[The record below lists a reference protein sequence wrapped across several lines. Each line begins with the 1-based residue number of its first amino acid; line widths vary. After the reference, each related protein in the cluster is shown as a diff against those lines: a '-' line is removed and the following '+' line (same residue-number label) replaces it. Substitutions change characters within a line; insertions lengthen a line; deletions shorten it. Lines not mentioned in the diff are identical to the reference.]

1 MNQVVLVGR
10 LTRDPE
16 LRFVPSSGRAVAN
29 FTLAVNRVY
38 SREKE
43 ADFFRIVVWGN
54 QAENVAKYLK
64 KGSQC
69 AVSGSIHNN
78 NYTDRDGNMRYSVDI
93 NADRVEFL
101 SSAGGGRQEQ
111 YDDDSYGGSQAPS
124 TPEDDFPMIDDD
136 DVPF

>member
-1 MNQVVLVGR
+1 MNNCQLIGH

-16 LRFVPSSGRAVAN
+16 LRMTNTGKAVAN
-29 FTLAVNRVY
+29 FTLAVNRAY
-38 SREKE
+38 SKDKE
-43 ADFFRIVVWGN
+43 ADFFRVVVWGK
-54 QAENVAKYLK
+54 QAENVASYLK

-78 NYTDRDGNMRYSVDI
+78 NYEDRDGNMRYSVDI

-101 SSAGGGRQEQ
+101 SGYGNQTPDEPTPFDDKTDVAQ
-111 YDDDSYGGSQAPS
+111 YVPS
-124 TPEDDFPMIDDD
+124 E

>member
-1 MNQVVLVGR
+1 MNQVVLIGR

-16 LRFVPSSGRAVAN
+16 LRFVPSSGKAVAN

-43 ADFFRIVVWGN
+43 ADFFRIVVWGK
-54 QAENVAKYLK
+54 QAENVATYLK

-78 NYTDRDGNMRYSVDI
+78 NYTDRDGNTRYSTDI
-93 NADRVEFL
+93 QADRVEFL
-101 SSAGGGRQEQ
+101 STSGGGGGGRQD
-111 YDDDSYGGSQAPS
+111 YDEPYSGAPL
-124 TPEDDFPMIDDD
+124 PEDDFPMIDDD

>member
-1 MNQVVLVGR
+1 MNQVVLIGR

-16 LRFVPSSGRAVAN
+16 LRFVPSSGKAVAN
-29 FTLAVNRVY
+29 FTLAVDRVY

-43 ADFFRIVVWGN
+43 ADFFRIVVWGK
-54 QAENVAKYLK
+54 QAENVATYLK

-78 NYTDRDGNMRYSVDI
+78 NYTDREGNMRYSTDI
-93 NADRVEFL
+93 NADRVQFL
-101 SSAGGGRQEQ
+101 SSPGGGSGRQDYGDDQ
-111 YDDDSYGGSQAPS
+111 YSGSQQQA
-124 TPEDDFPMIDDD
+124 PEDDFPMIDDD

>member
-1 MNQVVLVGR
+1 MNQVVLIGR

-16 LRFVPSSGRAVAN
+16 LRFVPSSGKAVAN

-38 SREKE
+38 SKEKE
-43 ADFFRIVVWGN
+43 ADFFRIVVWGK
-54 QAENVAKYLK
+54 QAENVATYLK

-78 NYTDRDGNMRYSVDI
+78 NYTDRDGNMRYSTDI
-93 NADRVEFL
+93 QADRVEFL
-101 SSAGGGRQEQ
+101 SSTSGGGRQDYNDEA
-111 YDDDSYGGSQAPS
+111 YSGAPA
-124 TPEDDFPMIDDD
+124 PEDDFPMIDDD

>member
-1 MNQVVLVGR
+1 MNQVVLIGR

-16 LRFVPSSGRAVAN
+16 LRFVASSGKAVAN
-29 FTLAVNRVY
+29 FTLAVDRVY

-43 ADFFRIVVWGN
+43 ADFFRIVVWGK
-54 QAENVAKYLK
+54 QAENVNTYLK

-78 NYTDRDGNMRYSVDI
+78 NYTDRDGNQRYSVDI
-93 NADRVEFL
+93 QADRVEFL
-101 SSAGGGRQEQ
+101 SSPSGGSRQE
-111 YDDDSYGGSQAPS
+111 YDQSYTDQSAPA
-124 TPEDDFPMIDDD
+124 DDFPMIDDD